1 MEGSMSGTDVGQVGC
16 CHITSLAAQSKAE
29 RDARRQGAQRLP
41 AGGVG
46 ERWAFS
52 EGTWVV

>member
-1 MEGSMSGTDVGQVGC
+1 MEGSVSGTDVGWVGC
-16 CHITSLAAQSKAE
+16 CHITSLAAQSKGE

-41 AGGVG
+41 AGGAV

>member
-1 MEGSMSGTDVGQVGC
+1 MEGSMSRTDVGQVGC

-46 ERWAFS
+46 ERSAFS